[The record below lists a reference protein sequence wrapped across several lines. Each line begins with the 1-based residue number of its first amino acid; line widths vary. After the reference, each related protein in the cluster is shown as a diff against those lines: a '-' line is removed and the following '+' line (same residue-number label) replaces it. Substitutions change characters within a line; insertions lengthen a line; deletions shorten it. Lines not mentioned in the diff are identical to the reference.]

1 MCVAGIDPTAF
12 HRISPMT
19 PWIAG
24 YAFIAYCTWNA
35 FPWPNASRPRSEQ
48 TEIIFAQVFTSVLWP
63 FYFTTRIIQKYIA
76 SD

>member
-1 MCVAGIDPTAF
+1 
-12 HRISPMT
+12 MT

-35 FPWPNASRPRSEQ
+35 FPWPNALLSRSEQ
-48 TEIIFAQVFTSVLWP
+48 TKIILAQVFISVLWP
-63 FYFTTRIIQKYIA
+63 LSLTTRIIQKYIT